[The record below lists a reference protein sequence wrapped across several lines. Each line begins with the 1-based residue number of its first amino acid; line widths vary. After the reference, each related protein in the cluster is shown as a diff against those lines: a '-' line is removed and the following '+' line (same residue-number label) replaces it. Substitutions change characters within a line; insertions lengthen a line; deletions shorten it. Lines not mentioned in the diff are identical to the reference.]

1 MRAITWVTKKSR
13 LSAAQDAKNDSE
25 LSQRY
30 LYLSLFKSVIFSRF
44 QSHDVTDISFKLFK
58 EVVKQNI
65 HVK

>member
-65 HVK
+65 YVK